1 MANVQKFVDR
11 MVYWCQNGNLGYD
24 QNQRWNIYPG
34 GECDCSSLVIHALK
48 EAGFDTG
55 NATYTG
61 NLSAALVARGWQ
73 RIIPNGKPQVGDIL
87 LNDVHHVAAFV
98 GNGRLAQASIDERGR
113 ASGGQAGDQANETN
127 VKAYYNYPWN
137 AYLRYVGS
145 QAAYGPNQSSSPNLN
160 PNNYSDDYVHDIQAY
175 LVKAGFSVG
184 PSGVDGSLGNDTFNA
199 IKAYQKAKGLT
210 VDGIPGPETLK
221 ALQGTSAA
229 KTDIVKLQAAVR
241 ATQDNVAG
249 PDTRKRIDAV
259 RKASWWGGHSYPY
272 GISYAQSVV
281 GTTPDGY
288 WGANSNAAH
297 DKTVIAIQKAVG
309 AEPDGL
315 WGVETETKVNHAL
328 ATAEQP

>member
-11 MVYWCQNGNLGYD
+11 MVYWCQNGDLGYD

-73 RIIPNGKPQVGDIL
+73 RVIPNGNPQVGDIL
-87 LNDVHHVAAFV
+87 LNDVHHVAVYV

-113 ASGGQAGDQANETN
+113 ASGGQTGDQANETN
-127 VKAYYNYPWN
+127 VKPYYNYPWN
-137 AYLRYVGS
+137 AYLRYVGA
-145 QAAYGPNQSSSPNLN
+145 QAAYGPNQASSPNLN
-160 PNNYSDDYVHDIQAY
+160 PNNYSDDYVNDIQTY

-184 PSGVDGSLGNDTFNA
+184 PSGVDGVLGNDTFNA
-199 IKAYQKAKGLT
+199 IKAYQKANGLT

-221 ALQGTSAA
+221 ALQETSAA
-229 KTDIVKLQAAVR
+229 KTDIVKLQAAVG

-249 PDTRKRIDAV
+249 PDTRKRVDAV

-281 GTTPDGY
+281 GTIPDGY
-288 WGANSNAAH
+288 WWVNSDAAH
-297 DKTVIAIQKAVG
+297 DETVIAIQKAVG